1 MPGLT
6 QQDVT
11 PVVPQEESGADKE
24 QKDQGYQWMRWI
36 TKPGNELQHLGN
48 QVTDFVKRRNANVQS
63 TGNVGILRIYTEK
76 DQPGVIKTGALPVE
90 REGTQGVVEATANV
104 GLAGVNLG
112 QNIVEQVVAPI
123 QGREPEAQDPEE
135 TLLGRPLAG
144 LKEASADFLDL
155 PQRYELP
162 ESDRLLRDVSG
173 EVAVATALGLLIG
186 KTPLN
191 PLGSS
196 TSFTG
201 TKLNPLV
208 SPGLKDLVN
217 TRGPL
222 AAAFRNQNV
231 ARLRPLLRWGSA
243 IGVESML
250 TTAVTDNRE
259 TAWADPGDDQTRAAL
274 KALIPQAGFDFAL
287 AGGLFGIGKG
297 VEKAFQLP
305 ELFQS
310 IARNKK
316 AQNTVNDVG
325 KARTWAEESG
335 FQQQNG
341 EGAYEFIADDPW
353 GTGPVSDAEVSTAF
367 DQPSK
372 AAPAPKNPR
381 EAINQMVGSG
391 DRDIPD
397 IWDASLPEVDVA
409 IRGLDQLDDE
419 GLTAIANRPS
429 DQPIAEALGEQ
440 LNRQQQMRQAQ
451 EQLRQVAEARSQQRG
466 FRADVAEEAP
476 AAPELE
482 VAPEAPVMETPQAA
496 IPEQEMF
503 EAIDVLQLQ
512 KIAALDVNVGAE
524 LAKVGTSPVKATRR
538 ELIDAILRVRQKNAG
553 VASPIQAPPSAMP
566 AAQRNEVKKQV
577 IRQAINNGEVRPSAT
592 EAPELPTPTNK
603 DLDDMTPLEALDEE
617 LRLKDEYQ
625 KLDNAKAERII
636 NETREAEGY
645 YQMSPE
651 EQVANGK
658 LDGWEEPPAQPRAE
672 FVIPKDL
679 SKSAPRFGRAK
690 LEFESDLDRAAYMI
704 RNKTKKSKGED
715 RMIAALKE
723 QGYDIDEIRALGDE
737 VKTQI
742 QDGIQEVTGSRRAP
756 QEELTIQVPRSGDGE
771 DSSLSSIYFHGT
783 DASNVPSIDAEGL
796 KAAEVQLYGPGVY
809 LTSDKDAAKWHRV
822 NRRTGNANAVYALD
836 VADEDVVRVEP
847 RPSGDAKDQWR
858 REIVK
863 LREEGK
869 SVLIPGSDYWGDMLI
884 VDEATAKGAKLSS
897 LDLPDVP
904 ERPALPM
911 EERVAKAVS
920 LRVEQLEADL
930 IGVAKQVFGDDLPDF
945 KFRAEK
951 KRTITPKEWGG
962 DGTGY
967 STQNAAYTFGG
978 IQDLITVNNLR
989 NRPLAELRSSMFH
1002 ESWHRIQR
1010 GYLKPK
1016 ELKILDNVFA
1026 QRDLANWANMRGGQ
1040 KIKQVEVQAVAFQN
1054 YSALRDRGMTRMDLI
1069 REGTIA
1075 ELEKAFPGLKGWKKK
1090 LTVNAFTAIAEGWE
1104 RIRGFSSRARNLI
1117 ESNGY
1122 QNVYDL
1128 FEEAYDGR
1136 LTKNRRFE
1144 DAARAID
1151 EVLGMSDNQVEYLV
1165 NTGKIEEVNASFD
1178 AAIERDRYFRKWK
1191 GKANTVLNSIDTEIA
1206 AFKQLA
1212 TEGGC

>member
-11 PVVPQEESGADKE
+11 PVVPQEEGGANEE

-36 TKPGNELQHLGN
+36 TKPGNELKFLDRQL
-48 QVTDFVKRRNANVQS
+48 VDFVNRMNGEEGGKKNS
-63 TGNVGILRIYTEK
+63 TVIPAVNPRLGAVRIYEK
-76 DQPGVIKTGALPVE
+76 EDEPGKIRQGSPLM
-90 REGTQGVVEATANV
+90 REPFQGVVEATANV

-112 QNIVEQVVAPI
+112 QNVVEQVVAPI

-144 LKEASADFLDL
+144 LKEASANFLDL

-173 EVAVATALGLLIG
+173 EVAVATALGFLIG

-191 PLGSS
+191 PLGNS

-201 TKLNPLV
+201 TRLNPFT
-208 SPGLKDLVN
+208 SPGLRELVN

-243 IGVESML
+243 IGIESML

-259 TAWADPGDDQTRAAL
+259 TAWAEPGDDQTRAAL
-274 KALIPQAGFDFAL
+274 KTLIPQAGLDFAVV
-287 AGGLFGIGKG
+287 GSIFGVGKG
-297 VEKAFQLP
+297 VQKLFQLP

-325 KARTWAEESG
+325 KARTWAEENG
-335 FQQQNG
+335 LQQRNG
-341 EGAYEFIADDPW
+341 EGSYEFIADDPW
-353 GTGPVSDAEVSTAF
+353 GTGPVSDAEVRAGF
-367 DQPSK
+367 DQPSEG
-372 AAPAPKNPR
+372 AAPPRNPR

-391 DRDIPD
+391 DRNISDV
-397 IWDASLPEVDVA
+397 WDSSLPEVDVA
-409 IRGLDQLDDE
+409 IRGLDQMDDE
-419 GLTAIANRPS
+419 GLVAIANRPS
-429 DQPIAEALGEQ
+429 EQPIAEALGEQ

-466 FRADVAEEAP
+466 FTADVVEEAP

-482 VAPEAPVMETPQAA
+482 VAPEVPVVETPQVT

-503 EAIDVLQLQ
+503 EAIDVPQLQ
-512 KIAALDVNVGAE
+512 QIAALDANVGAE
-524 LAKVGTSPVKATRR
+524 LAKAGTSPVKATRR

-553 VASPIQAPPSAMP
+553 AASPIQAPPSAMP

-577 IRQAINNGEVRPSAT
+577 IRQAINEGQVRPSAT
-592 EAPELPTPTNK
+592 EAPELPTQTKK
-603 DLDDMTPLEALDEE
+603 DIDDMTPMEALDEE
-617 LRLKDEYQ
+617 LRLKSEYQ

-636 NETREAEGY
+636 NETRKAEGY

-658 LDGWEEPPAQPRAE
+658 LDGWEDKPRVAAVDAEQKVLGKMKPPAELPPAE

-679 SKSAPRFGRAK
+679 SKSAPRFGMAK
-690 LEFESDLDRAAYMI
+690 LQFESDLDRAAYMI
-704 RNKTKKSKGED
+704 RNKAKKSKGED

-737 VKTQI
+737 VKAQI
-742 QDGIQEVTGSRRAP
+742 QDGVEEITGSRRAP
-756 QEELTIQVPRSGDGE
+756 QEQFTVQVPKSALAATSEPRLGSARGDE
-771 DSSLSSIYFHGT
+771 LSSI
-783 DASNVPSIDAEGL
+783 
-796 KAAEVQLYGPGVY
+796 
-809 LTSDKDAAKWHRV
+809 
-822 NRRTGNANAVYALD
+822 
-836 VADEDVVRVEP
+836 
-847 RPSGDAKDQWR
+847 
-858 REIVK
+858 
-863 LREEGK
+863 
-869 SVLIPGSDYWGDMLI
+869 
-884 VDEATAKGAKLSS
+884 
-897 LDLPDVP
+897 DLPDLP
-904 ERPALPM
+904 ERSALPM
-911 EERVAKAVS
+911 EERFAKAVS
-920 LRVEQLEADL
+920 LRMEQLEAEL
-930 IGVAKQVFGDDLPDF
+930 KGVAEQVFGDDLPDF
-945 KFRAEK
+945 KFRAGE
-951 KRTITPKEWGG
+951 KRTVTSKDWGG
-962 DGTGY
+962 DGTK
-967 STQNAAYTFGG
+967 TTAQNASYTWGG
-978 IQDLITVNNLR
+978 IQDLITINNLQ
-989 NRPLAELRSSMFH
+989 NRSIVELKSSMFH
-1002 ESWHRIQR
+1002 EAWHRIQR

-1026 QRDLANWANMRGGQ
+1026 QRDLANFADLPGGYD
-1040 KIKQVEVQAVAFQN
+1040 IKQIEVQAVAFQN
-1054 YSALRDRGMTRMDLI
+1054 YAEMRMRGETRMDII
-1069 REGTIA
+1069 RDAMVEEIET
-1075 ELEKAFPGLKGWKKK
+1075 AFPGLKGWKKK
-1090 LTVNAFTAIAEGWE
+1090 FTVEALTAIAEGWE
-1104 RIRGFSSRARNLI
+1104 RIRGFSSRAKNLI
-1117 ESNGY
+1117 EGNGY

-1128 FEEAYDGR
+1128 LEQAYDGR

-1144 DAARAID
+1144 DATRTID
-1151 EVLGMSDNQVEYLV
+1151 AALGMSDEQYKYLDATGQVEGV
-1165 NTGKIEEVNASFD
+1165 DASFD
-1178 AAIERDRYFRKWK
+1178 DALERDIYFDKWR

-1206 AFKQLA
+1206 ALKQLA